1 MAANVRPDSVQR
13 PAQKEHHGDRFEL
26 SGLFSLVTNAVWDWT
41 LNARDQ
47 SGRSGIEVCRA

>member
-13 PAQKEHHGDRFEL
+13 PAQKEHHGVRFEL

-47 SGRSGIEVCRA
+47 GGRSGIEVCRA